1 MNESSWIKYTG
12 EYEKTFYD
20 IELMCG
26 EIIYN
31 CYPNANT
38 FHTNGQVIEGKDV
51 RNIRISKENNMSCFK
66 IKKDGTAEALE
77 KIPEGAVQA
86 HMYKPEGM
94 LKPRG
99 SMIKESIGLKICEE
113 LISYYESWTDPKYG
127 DNPGQAK
134 VIEILK
140 KNLDD
145 EVAAAWKTFLYC
157 INTGENVW
165 DVVYKDRE

>member
-1 MNESSWIKYTG
+1 MTC
-12 EYEKTFYD
+12 
-20 IELMCG
+20 L
-26 EIIYN
+26 
-31 CYPNANT
+31 
-38 FHTNGQVIEGKDV
+38 
-51 RNIRISKENNMSCFK
+51 R

-77 KIPEGAVQA
+77 KIPEGAVQV
-86 HMYKPEGM
+86 HMYKPEGI

-113 LISYYESWTDPKYG
+113 LISYYESWADSKYG
-127 DNPGQAK
+127 DNPAQAK

-140 KNLDD
+140 KNLDN

-165 DVVYKDRE
+165 DVVYKNRK